1 MEASTSSITHEF
13 VELISDL
20 VDLGKNT
27 VHACKVFDIMHEP
40 NLIFFFKFVSTV
52 DFIYIIRDFWCY
64 DGIYLISAS

>member
-27 VHACKVFDIMHEP
+27 VHACKVFD
-40 NLIFFFKFVSTV
+40 N
-52 DFIYIIRDFWCY
+52 
-64 DGIYLISAS
+64 A